1 MSVRRLHLSEAG
13 TRLISADLPS
23 EIVSCVSPANSLTY
37 NLMQVKFFFNTLCD
51 FFTHLLQLFSLAY
64 LNFVRRGSY
73 DVS

>member
-37 NLMQVKFFFNTLCD
+37 NLMQEKIFFNAFCY
-51 FFTHLLQLFSLAY
+51 FFTHLLPLFSLLY
-64 LNFVRRGSY
+64 LNVLRH
-73 DVS
+73 DTL